1 MCKYKEGDVGIRRLE
16 SFNMALLEKW
26 RWLLG
31 EKDKHSL
38 WKDRWWGEL
47 RMVLGETLILHL
59 EVIMNPYDG
68 ES

>member
-31 EKDKHSL
+31 EKINIACGK
-38 WKDRWWGEL
+38 
-47 RMVLGETLILHL
+47 I
-59 EVIMNPYDG
+59 DG
-68 ES
+68 EEN